1 MSLTFKEGI
10 KIPPPALNEIILASN
25 QDIRQVKKTK
35 YQKSH
40 FILRSRLFSPPF
52 VSPLTTLAVFSPGD
66 PQPEHVV
73 GQRQGDVVR
82 PVQV

>member
-1 MSLTFKEGI
+1 MSLAYKEGI

-25 QDIRQVKKTK
+25 QDVRQVKKTK
-35 YQKSH
+35 YHKND
-40 FILRSRLFSPPF
+40 FILRLCLH
-52 VSPLTTLAVFSPGD
+52 SPLLVSLSPHCPFFSPGD
-66 PQPEHVV
+66 PQLEHVV